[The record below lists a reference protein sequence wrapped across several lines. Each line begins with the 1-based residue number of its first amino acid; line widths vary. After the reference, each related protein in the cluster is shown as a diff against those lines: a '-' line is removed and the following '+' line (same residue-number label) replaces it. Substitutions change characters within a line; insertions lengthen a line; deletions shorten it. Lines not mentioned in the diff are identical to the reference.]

1 MVLQFK
7 TSFFE
12 HLKNTFI
19 PDLLQ
24 MKNITEVKNAIGAKA
39 SSETAGE
46 AFVEYSLEI
55 QFTVQDQ
62 FYSIKMIAY
71 TTTCRIMVQP
81 VDASTNTKVVSS
93 NKFIPRYFVDTY
105 LLPWCEQAY
114 LKRDYDEK
122 SLMEAINNEIN
133 GHSLLNL
140 ISNMM
145 KLKNRIDLDEISY
158 QLNTK
163 NENHI
168 IHSDIVERISKL
180 QI

>member
-39 SSETAGE
+39 PSETAGE

-62 FYSIKMIAY
+62 IYSIKMIAY

-122 SLMEAINNEIN
+122 SLMEAINNEIKR
-133 GHSLLNL
+133 LDML
-140 ISNMM
+140 
-145 KLKNRIDLDEISY
+145 KLEA
-158 QLNTK
+158 
-163 NENHI
+163 
-168 IHSDIVERISKL
+168 SKAN
-180 QI
+180 